1 MRTGIATVCL
11 AGTLREKM
19 QACAIAGFDGIEI
32 FEQDLVTSPLRPEDV
47 RKLAADLGLSLD
59 LYQPFRDFDSVGE
72 DLLTANLRR
81 ADAKFRLMSRL
92 GMDTML
98 LCSNVGTATVDDDEL
113 RAAQLSRLAELAGE
127 HGVRVAYEALA
138 WGKYVNDYEHA
149 HRLVEMVD
157 HPNLGTCLDS
167 FHILSRDWDTAP
179 IEAFKAE
186 KIFFVQV
193 ADAPKLSMDVLS
205 WSRHYRVFPGEGQ
218 FELAKFMGHVV
229 RAGYT
234 GPVSLEVFNDVF
246 RQSDVERTAVDAMRS
261 LIWLEEQSATWLE
274 ANPATTEDQVTGGAT
289 GQTPGAARRRYP
301 MELATLPRVAEPAG
315 FNFAEVRAGDTTGLE
330 ALLGQLG
337 FAFNGRHRTKNVQLW
352 TMGHARVIINE
363 EPSAVGT
370 AVNAAS
376 AAAISAGQPASAAAI
391 SAGQP
396 ASAADISALGFD
408 VDSPVIAAARA
419 QQLKAPAVPRKSQAN
434 EEIFQGFAAPDST
447 EIFLCQGNPDGTA
460 AWTREFGEIPEVPA
474 AGPACGSAVIDHV
487 NLAQPWQHFDEAVL
501 FYTSALA
508 LEPQPYAEVAS
519 PTGLVRS
526 QVMLT
531 QDRGVRLV
539 LNLAPL
545 LQQEAA
551 AGTSGTAASG
561 IGQRRTYQEH
571 VAFAVDDLVA
581 TARAARDRG
590 LDFLQ
595 IPANYYED
603 LDARFAL
610 DAEFL
615 ATLRELNLLYDR
627 DADGEFLHFYTAT
640 VGSVFF
646 EMVERRGAY
655 DGYGA
660 PNAPVRHA
668 VQYDHLHQLT
678 RSS

>member
-11 AGTLREKM
+11 SGTLKEKM
-19 QACAIAGFDGIEI
+19 QACASAGFDGIEI
-32 FEQDLVTSPLRPEDV
+32 FEQDLVTSSLSPEEV
-47 RKLAADLGLSLD
+47 RSLAADLGLGLD
-59 LYQPFRDFDSVGE
+59 LYQPFRDFDSVPE
-72 DLLTANLRR
+72 EQLAANLRR
-81 ADAKFRLMSRL
+81 AEAKFRLMSRL
-92 GMDTML
+92 GMDTVL
-98 LCSNVGTATVDDDEL
+98 VCSNVATASIDDDEL
-113 RAAQLSRLAELAGE
+113 RAAQLSRLASLAGDY
-127 HGVRVAYEALA
+127 GVKVAYEALA

-149 HRLVEMVD
+149 HRLVELVD

-179 IEAFKAE
+179 IERFNPE

-261 LIWLEEQSATWLE
+261 LIWLEEQSAQWLE
-274 ANPATTEDQVTGGAT
+274 AHPSAAEAAETAAGAT
-289 GQTPGAARRRYP
+289 GTTRRRRHR
-301 MELATLPRVAEPAG
+301 MELATLPKVAEPAG
-315 FNFAEVRAGDTTGLE
+315 FNFAEVRAADTAALE
-330 ALLGQLG
+330 TLLGQLG

-363 EPSAVGT
+363 EAP
-370 AVNAAS
+370 
-376 AAAISAGQPASAAAI
+376 AAAETAIAAV
-391 SAGQP
+391 
-396 ASAADISALGFD
+396 GFD
-408 VDSPVIAAARA
+408 VDSPVVAAARA

-447 EIFLCQGNPDGTA
+447 EIFLCQGSPDGTA
-460 AWTREFGEIPEVPA
+460 AWVNEFGPGDGAETGNGAASGTGPA
-474 AGPACGSAVIDHV
+474 AGSSNAPQAVVDHV

-526 QVMLT
+526 QVMT
-531 QDRGVRLV
+531 TRDRGVRLV

-545 LQQEAA
+545 HQQDGGPEAAGPAA
-551 AGTSGTAASG
+551 AGV
-561 IGQRRTYQEH
+561 QRRTYQEH
-571 VAFAVDDLVA
+571 IAFAVDDLVA

-590 LDFLQ
+590 LDFLR

-603 LDARFAL
+603 LDARFDL
-610 DAEFL
+610 DPAFL

-646 EMVERRGAY
+646 EMVERRGSY

-668 VQYDHLHQLT
+668 VQYDHLHQLKLT
-678 RSS
+678 V

>member
-11 AGTLREKM
+11 SGTLKEKM

-32 FEQDLVTSPLRPEDV
+32 FEQDLVTSSLSPEDI
-47 RKLAADLGLSLD
+47 RKMAADLGLTLD
-59 LYQPFRDFDSVGE
+59 LYQPFRDFDSVPE
-72 DLLTANLRR
+72 DVLAANLRR
-81 ADAKFRLMSRL
+81 AEAKFKLMSRL
-92 GMDTML
+92 GMDTIL
-98 LCSNVGTATVDDDEL
+98 VCSNVGTATIDDDSL
-113 RAAQLSRLAELAGE
+113 RAEQLSRLAGLAGD
-127 HGVRVAYEALA
+127 HGVKVAYEALA

-149 HRLVEMVD
+149 HRLVETVD

-179 IEAFKAE
+179 IETFSAD

-261 LIWLEEQSATWLE
+261 LIWLEEQSAKWLD
-274 ANPATTEDQVTGGAT
+274 ANDAVAANGAAGAGSAGAGAT
-289 GQTPGAARRRYP
+289 GRRRYP
-301 MELATLPRVAEPAG
+301 MELATLPQVAEPAG
-315 FNFAEVRAGDTTGLE
+315 FNFAEVKAADTAGLE
-330 ALLGQLG
+330 KVLGQLG
-337 FAFNGRHRTKNVQLW
+337 FEFNGRHRTKDVQLW
-352 TMGHARVIINE
+352 SMGHARVIINE
-363 EPSAVGT
+363 
-370 AVNAAS
+370 AS
-376 AAAISAGQPASAAAI
+376 VDASDSSPAIA
-391 SAGQP
+391 
-396 ASAADISALGFD
+396 ALGFD

-434 EEIFQGFAAPDST
+434 EEVFQGFAAPDST

-460 AWTREFGEIPEVPA
+460 AWTREFGEGLEVPP
-474 AGPACGSAVIDHV
+474 AGGRSAVIDHV

-508 LEPQPYAEVAS
+508 LEPQPFAEVPS
-519 PTGLVRS
+519 PSGLVRS

-531 QDRGVRLV
+531 ADRAVRLV
-539 LNLAPL
+539 LNLAPVI
-545 LQQEAA
+545 QQDGAE
-551 AGTSGTAASG
+551 AGTAH
-561 IGQRRTYQEH
+561 RKTYQEH
-571 VAFAVDDLVA
+571 IAFAVDDLEE

-603 LDARFAL
+603 LDARFDL
-610 DAEFL
+610 DPAFL

-646 EMVERRGAY
+646 EMVERRGSY

-668 VQYDHLHQLT
+668 VQYDYLHQLGRT
-678 RSS
+678 T

>member
-11 AGTLREKM
+11 SGTLREKM
-19 QACAIAGFDGIEI
+19 QACAGAGFDGIEI
-32 FEQDLVTSPLRPEDV
+32 FEQDLVTSPLSPEDV
-47 RKLAADLGLSLD
+47 RKIAADLGLRLD
-59 LYQPFRDFDSVGE
+59 LYQPFRDFDSVSG
-72 DLLTANLRR
+72 DVLAANLRR
-81 ADAKFRLMSRL
+81 AEAKFRLMSRL
-92 GMDTML
+92 GMDTIL
-98 LCSNVGTATVDDDEL
+98 VCSNVATASIDDDGL
-113 RAAQLSRLAELAGE
+113 RAEQLAALAALAQD
-127 HGVRVAYEALA
+127 HGVKVAYEALA
-138 WGKYVNDYEHA
+138 WGKYVKDYEHA
-149 HRLVEMVD
+149 HRLVETVD

-179 IEAFKAE
+179 IEAFNPE

-205 WSRHYRVFPGEGQ
+205 WSRHHRVFPGEGQ
-218 FELAKFMGHVV
+218 FDLAKFLGHVV

-261 LIWLEEQSATWLE
+261 LIWLEEQAAKWLD
-274 ANPATTEDQVTGGAT
+274 AAPAAEN
-289 GQTPGAARRRYP
+289 GAAGAGTRTAGRRRYP
-301 MELATLPRVAEPAG
+301 MELATLPQVAEPAG
-315 FNFAEVRAGDTTGLE
+315 FNFAEVRAADTAGLE
-330 ALLGQLG
+330 TLLGQLG

-363 EPSAVGT
+363 DSSQESLDSQ
-370 AVNAAS
+370 AAM
-376 AAAISAGQPASAAAI
+376 APA
-391 SAGQP
+391 
-396 ASAADISALGFD
+396 ISALGFD

-419 QQLKAPAVPRKSQAN
+419 QQLKAPAVPRKSQAD

-447 EIFLCQGNPDGTA
+447 EIFLCQGSPDGTA
-460 AWTREFGEIPEVPA
+460 VWTREFGEGMAAPAPGPA
-474 AGPACGSAVIDHV
+474 AGQSAVIDHV

-531 QDRGVRLV
+531 RDRGVRLV

-545 LQQEAA
+545 VQREGAPA
-551 AGTSGTAASG
+551 EGSAGPDATAGT
-561 IGQRRTYQEH
+561 GQRRTYQEH
-571 VAFAVDDLVA
+571 IAFAVDDLVA
-581 TARAARDRG
+581 TARSARARG
-590 LDFLQ
+590 LDFLR
-595 IPANYYED
+595 IPSNYYED
-603 LDARFAL
+603 LDARFDL
-610 DAEFL
+610 DPAFL
-615 ATLRELNLLYDR
+615 ATLRDLNLLYDR

-646 EMVERRGAY
+646 EMVERRGTY

-668 VQYDHLHQLT
+668 VQYDHLHQLNLT
-678 RSS
+678 T

>member
-11 AGTLREKM
+11 SGTLKEKM

-32 FEQDLVTSPLRPEDV
+32 FEQDLVTSSLSPEDV
-47 RKLAADLGLSLD
+47 RKMAADLGLTLD
-59 LYQPFRDFDSVGE
+59 LYQPFRDFDSVTE
-72 DLLTANLRR
+72 DLLAANLRR
-81 ADAKFRLMSRL
+81 AEAKFRLMSRL
-92 GMDTML
+92 GMDTIL
-98 LCSNVGTATVDDDEL
+98 VCTNVATATIDDDDL
-113 RAAQLSRLAELAGE
+113 RAAQLSALADLAGE
-127 HGVRVAYEALA
+127 HGVKVAYEALA

-149 HRLVEMVD
+149 HRLVETVD

-179 IEAFKAE
+179 IENINAD

-261 LIWLEEQSATWLE
+261 LIWLEEQSAKWLD
-274 ANPATTEDQVTGGAT
+274 AASAGTAGAAGT
-289 GQTPGAARRRYP
+289 QASARRRYP
-301 MELATLPRVAEPAG
+301 MELATLPQVAEPAG
-315 FNFAEVRAGDTTGLE
+315 FNFAEVKAADTGVLE
-330 ALLGQLG
+330 KVLGQLG
-337 FAFNGRHRTKNVQLW
+337 FEFNGRHRTKDVQLW

-363 EPSAVGT
+363 QAPEAAEP
-370 AVNAAS
+370 
-376 AAAISAGQPASAAAI
+376 AIA
-391 SAGQP
+391 
-396 ASAADISALGFD
+396 ALGFD
-408 VDSPVIAAARA
+408 VDSPVIASARA
-419 QQLKAPAVPRKSQAN
+419 QQLKAPVVPRKSQAN
-434 EEIFQGFAAPDST
+434 EEVFQGFAAPDST

-460 AWTREFGEIPEVPA
+460 AWTREFGEGLEVPFGA
-474 AGPACGSAVIDHV
+474 RTAVIDHV

-519 PTGLVRS
+519 PSGLVRS
-526 QVMLT
+526 QVMQT
-531 QDRGVRLV
+531 SDRDVRLV
-539 LNLAPL
+539 LNLAPVI
-545 LQQEAA
+545 QQDGAE
-551 AGTSGTAASG
+551 SGTAP
-561 IGQRRTYQEH
+561 RKTYQEH
-571 VAFAVDDLVA
+571 IAFAVDDLVA

-590 LDFLQ
+590 LAFLQ
-595 IPANYYED
+595 IPENYYED
-603 LDARFAL
+603 LDARFDL
-610 DAEFL
+610 DPGFL
-615 ATLRELNLLYDR
+615 ATLRDLNLLYDR

-646 EMVERRGAY
+646 EMVERRGSY

-668 VQYDHLHQLT
+668 VQYDHLHRLT
-678 RSS
+678 QTNR

>member
-11 AGTLREKM
+11 SGTLKEKM

-32 FEQDLVTSPLRPEDV
+32 FEQDLVTSPLSPEDV
-47 RKLAADLGLSLD
+47 RKMAADLGLTLD
-59 LYQPFRDFDSVGE
+59 LYQPFRDFDSVPE
-72 DLLTANLRR
+72 DLLAANLRR

-92 GMDTML
+92 GMDTIL
-98 LCSNVGTATVDDDEL
+98 VCSNVATATIDDDGL
-113 RAAQLSRLAELAGE
+113 RAKQLASLADLAAD
-127 HGVRVAYEALA
+127 HGVNVAYEALA
-138 WGKYVNDYEHA
+138 WGRYVNDYEHA

-179 IEAFKAE
+179 IEDINPA

-261 LIWLEEQSATWLE
+261 LIWLEEQSAKWLD
-274 ANPATTEDQVTGGAT
+274 ANAAAASSGAGT
-289 GQTPGAARRRYP
+289 AAGRRRYP
-301 MELATLPRVAEPAG
+301 MELATLPQVAEPAG
-315 FNFAEVRAGDTTGLE
+315 FNFAEVKAADTAVLE
-330 ALLGQLG
+330 TVLGQLG
-337 FAFNGRHRTKNVQLW
+337 FEFNGRHRTKDVQLW
-352 TMGHARVIINE
+352 SMGHARVIINE
-363 EPSAVGT
+363 QAPD
-370 AVNAAS
+370 AAS
-376 AAAISAGQPASAAAI
+376 APAIAAGIAAGIA
-391 SAGQP
+391 
-396 ASAADISALGFD
+396 ALGFD
-408 VDSPVIAAARA
+408 VDSPVIASARA
-419 QQLKAPAVPRKSQAN
+419 QQLKAPVVPRKSQAN
-434 EEIFQGFAAPDST
+434 EEVFQGFAAPDST
-447 EIFLCQGNPDGTA
+447 EIFLCQGSPDGTA
-460 AWTREFGEIPEVPA
+460 AWINEFERSRQLGEGLEVPSGA
-474 AGPACGSAVIDHV
+474 RNAVIDHV

-526 QVMLT
+526 QVMQT
-531 QDRGVRLV
+531 TDRAVRLV

-545 LQQEAA
+545 IQQDGA
-551 AGTSGTAASG
+551 
-561 IGQRRTYQEH
+561 RHKTYQEH
-571 VAFAVDDLVA
+571 IAFAVDDLVA

-590 LDFLQ
+590 LEFLQ

-603 LDARFAL
+603 LDARFGL
-610 DAEFL
+610 EPGFL
-615 ATLRELNLLYDR
+615 ATLQDLNLLYDR

-646 EMVERRGAY
+646 EMVERRGGY

-668 VQYDHLHQLT
+668 VQYDHLHQPT
-678 RSS
+678 RPTTTITH

>member
-11 AGTLREKM
+11 SGTLTEKM

-32 FEQDLVTSPLRPEDV
+32 FEQDLVTSPLRPEDL
-47 RKLAADLGLSLD
+47 RKMAADLGLTLD
-59 LYQPFRDFDSVGE
+59 LYQPFRDFDGVTE
-72 DLLTANLRR
+72 DLLAANLRR

-92 GMDTML
+92 GMDTIL
-98 LCSNVGTATVDDDEL
+98 VCSNVATATIDDDGL
-113 RAAQLSRLAELAGE
+113 RAKQLAALAELAGD
-127 HGVRVAYEALA
+127 HGVKVAYEALA

-157 HPNLGTCLDS
+157 HPNLGSCLDS

-179 IEAFKAE
+179 IEDFNPD

-246 RQSDVERTAVDAMRS
+246 RQSDVDRTAVDAMRS
-261 LIWLEEQSATWLE
+261 LIWLEEQSAKWLE
-274 ANPATTEDQVTGGAT
+274 ANAANGTTGTGGA
-289 GQTPGAARRRYP
+289 GAKAAGRRRYP
-301 MELATLPRVAEPAG
+301 MELATLPQVAEPAG
-315 FNFAEVRAGDTTGLE
+315 FNFAEVRAADTAALE
-330 ALLGQLG
+330 TVLGQLG
-337 FAFNGRHRTKNVQLW
+337 FEFNGRHRTKEVQLW

-363 EPSAVGT
+363 QAPAAGDSAGSLSPAT
-370 AVNAAS
+370 AAGI
-376 AAAISAGQPASAAAI
+376 AAI
-391 SAGQP
+391 
-396 ASAADISALGFD
+396 GFD
-408 VDSPVIAAARA
+408 VDSPVIASARA

-434 EEIFQGFAAPDST
+434 EEVFQGFAAPDST
-447 EIFLCQGNPDGTA
+447 EIFLCQGSPDGTA
-460 AWTREFGEIPEVPA
+460 AWITEFGEGRGFGEFTGAPSGA
-474 AGPACGSAVIDHV
+474 RGAVIDHV

-519 PTGLVRS
+519 PSGLVRS
-526 QVMLT
+526 QVMQT
-531 QDRGVRLV
+531 SDRAVRLV

-545 LQQEAA
+545 HQQD
-551 AGTSGTAASG
+551 GT
-561 IGQRRTYQEH
+561 RHKTYQEH
-571 VAFAVDDLVA
+571 IAFAVDDLVA

-590 LDFLQ
+590 LAFLQ

-603 LDARFAL
+603 LDARFGL
-610 DAEFL
+610 DPEFL
-615 ATLRELNLLYDR
+615 ATLQDLNLLYDR

-646 EMVERRGAY
+646 EMVERRGSY

-678 RSS
+678 K

>member
-11 AGTLREKM
+11 SGTLKEKM

-32 FEQDLVTSPLRPEDV
+32 FEQDLVTSPLSPEDV
-47 RKLAADLGLSLD
+47 RTMAADLGLTLD
-59 LYQPFRDFDSVGE
+59 LYQPFRDFDGVTG
-72 DLLTANLRR
+72 DLLAANLRR
-81 ADAKFRLMSRL
+81 AEAKFRLMSRL
-92 GMDTML
+92 GMDTIL
-98 LCSNVGTATVDDDEL
+98 VCSNVATATIDDDDL
-113 RAAQLSRLAELAGE
+113 RASQLAALAELAGE
-127 HGVRVAYEALA
+127 HGVKVAYEALA

-157 HPNLGTCLDS
+157 HANLGTCLDS

-179 IEAFKAE
+179 IEDINAD

-261 LIWLEEQSATWLE
+261 LIWLEEQSAKWLDSSVGS
-274 ANPATTEDQVTGGAT
+274 AAGAAGT
-289 GQTPGAARRRYP
+289 QTSARRRYP
-301 MELATLPRVAEPAG
+301 MELATLPQVAEPAG
-315 FNFAEVRAGDTTGLE
+315 FNFAEVKAADTGVLE
-330 ALLGQLG
+330 TVLGQLG
-337 FAFNGRHRTKNVQLW
+337 FEFNGRHRTKDVQLW

-363 EPSAVGT
+363 QAPEAAEP
-370 AVNAAS
+370 
-376 AAAISAGQPASAAAI
+376 AIA
-391 SAGQP
+391 
-396 ASAADISALGFD
+396 ALGFD
-408 VDSPVIAAARA
+408 VDSPVIASARA
-419 QQLKAPAVPRKSQAN
+419 QQLKAPVVPRKSQAN
-434 EEIFQGFAAPDST
+434 EEVFQGFAAPDST

-460 AWTREFGEIPEVPA
+460 AWTAEFGQSPESGAAGEVPSGA
-474 AGPACGSAVIDHV
+474 RAVIDHV

-508 LEPQPYAEVAS
+508 LEPLPYAEVAS
-519 PTGLVRS
+519 PSGLVRS
-526 QVMLT
+526 QVMQT
-531 QDRGVRLV
+531 ADRDVRLV

-545 LQQEAA
+545 IQQEGA
-551 AGTSGTAASG
+551 
-561 IGQRRTYQEH
+561 RKNYQEH
-571 VAFAVDDLVA
+571 IAFAVDDLVA

-590 LDFLQ
+590 LAFLQ
-595 IPANYYED
+595 IPENYYED
-603 LDARFAL
+603 LAARFDL
-610 DAEFL
+610 DPGFL

-646 EMVERRGAY
+646 EMVERRGNY

-678 RSS
+678 PTNR

>member
-11 AGTLREKM
+11 SGTLREKM
-19 QACAIAGFDGIEI
+19 QACATAGFDGIEI
-32 FEQDLVTSPLRPEDV
+32 FEQDLVTSPLSPEDV
-47 RKLAADLGLSLD
+47 RQMAADLGLRLD
-59 LYQPFRDFDSVGE
+59 LYQPFRDFDSVPV
-72 DLLTANLRR
+72 DLLAANLRR

-92 GMDTML
+92 GMDTIL
-98 LCSNVGTATVDDDEL
+98 VCSNVATASIDDDGL
-113 RAAQLSRLAELAGE
+113 RAEQLAALAALAQD
-127 HGVRVAYEALA
+127 HGVKAAYEALA

-149 HRLVEMVD
+149 HRLVAAVD

-167 FHILSRDWDTAP
+167 FHILSRDKDTAP
-179 IEAFKAE
+179 IETFAPE

-205 WSRHYRVFPGEGQ
+205 WSRHHRVFPGEGQ
-218 FELAKFMGHVV
+218 FALAQFLGHVV

-261 LIWLEEQSATWLE
+261 LIWLEEQGAKWLD
-274 ANPATTEDQVTGGAT
+274 ANPAAETGPGTAGAVAT
-289 GQTPGAARRRYP
+289 GRRRYP
-301 MELATLPRVAEPAG
+301 MELATLPQVAEPAG
-315 FNFAEVRAGDTTGLE
+315 FNFAEVGAADTAGLE
-330 ALLGQLG
+330 TLLGRLG

-363 EPSAVGT
+363 DSSQESRDSGAGT
-370 AVNAAS
+370 A
-376 AAAISAGQPASAAAI
+376 PA
-391 SAGQP
+391 
-396 ASAADISALGFD
+396 ISALGFD

-419 QQLKAPAVPRKSQAN
+419 QQLKAPAVPRKSQAD

-447 EIFLCQGNPDGTA
+447 EIFLCQGSPDGTA
-460 AWTREFGEIPEVPA
+460 VWTREFGEGPDAPPA
-474 AGPACGSAVIDHV
+474 GRAGVQSAVIDHV

-526 QVMLT
+526 QVMAT
-531 QDRGVRLV
+531 GDRGVRLV

-545 LQQEAA
+545 
-551 AGTSGTAASG
+551 
-561 IGQRRTYQEH
+561 IQRDGAEH
-571 VAFAVDDLVA
+571 IAFAVDDLVE
-581 TARAARDRG
+581 TARAARARG

-595 IPANYYED
+595 IPENYYED
-603 LDARFAL
+603 LDARFGL
-610 DAEFL
+610 DPAFL

-627 DADGEFLHFYTAT
+627 DAGGEFLHFYTAT

-678 RSS
+678 RTP

>member
-11 AGTLREKM
+11 SGTLKEKM

-32 FEQDLVTSPLRPEDV
+32 FEQDLVTSPLSPEDV
-47 RKLAADLGLSLD
+47 RKMAADLGLTLD
-59 LYQPFRDFDSVGE
+59 LYQPFRDFDGVPE
-72 DLLTANLRR
+72 DLLAANLRR
-81 ADAKFRLMSRL
+81 AEAKFRLMSRL
-92 GMDTML
+92 GMDTIL
-98 LCSNVGTATVDDDEL
+98 VCSNVATATIDDDDL
-113 RAAQLSRLAELAGE
+113 RASQLAALAELARD
-127 HGVRVAYEALA
+127 HGVKVAYEALA

-179 IEAFKAE
+179 IEDFNPD

-261 LIWLEEQSATWLE
+261 LIWLEEQSAKWLE
-274 ANPATTEDQVTGGAT
+274 ANAASVSNGRAADGGAGT
-289 GQTPGAARRRYP
+289 VAGGPPAPARRRYP
-301 MELATLPRVAEPAG
+301 MELATLPQVAEPAG
-315 FNFAEVRAGDTTGLE
+315 FNFAEVRAADTAALE
-330 ALLGQLG
+330 TVLGQLG
-337 FAFNGRHRTKNVQLW
+337 FEFNGRHRTKDVQLW

-363 EPSAVGT
+363 QAPGIGDGSPAP
-370 AVNAAS
+370 AIAAGI
-376 AAAISAGQPASAAAI
+376 AAI
-391 SAGQP
+391 
-396 ASAADISALGFD
+396 GFD
-408 VDSPVIAAARA
+408 VDSPVIASARA
-419 QQLKAPAVPRKSQAN
+419 QQLKAPVVPRKSQAN
-434 EEIFQGFAAPDST
+434 EEVFQGFAAPDST
-447 EIFLCQGNPDGTA
+447 EIFLCQGSPDGTA
-460 AWTREFGEIPEVPA
+460 AWTREFGEGLEVPSGA
-474 AGPACGSAVIDHV
+474 RAAVIDHV

-519 PTGLVRS
+519 PSGLVRS
-526 QVMLT
+526 QVMQT
-531 QDRGVRLV
+531 SDRAVRLV

-545 LQQEAA
+545 LQQDGA
-551 AGTSGTAASG
+551 
-561 IGQRRTYQEH
+561 QTYQEH
-571 VAFAVDDLVA
+571 IAFAVDDLVGA
-581 TARAARDRG
+581 ARAARDRG
-590 LDFLQ
+590 LAFLQ

-603 LDARFAL
+603 LDARFGL
-610 DAEFL
+610 DPDFL
-615 ATLRELNLLYDR
+615 ATLQDLNLLYDR

-646 EMVERRGAY
+646 EMVERRGSY

-678 RSS
+678 N

>member
-11 AGTLREKM
+11 SGTLKEKM

-32 FEQDLVTSPLRPEDV
+32 FEQDLVTSPLSPEDV
-47 RKLAADLGLSLD
+47 RRMAADLGLTLD
-59 LYQPFRDFDSVGE
+59 LYQPFRDFDGVTE
-72 DLLTANLRR
+72 DLLAANLRR
-81 ADAKFRLMSRL
+81 AEAKFRLMSRL
-92 GMDTML
+92 GMDTIL
-98 LCSNVGTATVDDDEL
+98 VCSNVATATIDDDDL
-113 RAAQLSRLAELAGE
+113 RASQLSALAKLAGE
-127 HGVRVAYEALA
+127 HGVKVAYEALA

-179 IEAFKAE
+179 IENINAD

-261 LIWLEEQSATWLE
+261 LIWLEEQSAKWLD
-274 ANPATTEDQVTGGAT
+274 ANSSGTAGA
-289 GQTPGAARRRYP
+289 PGTQAPARRRYP
-301 MELATLPRVAEPAG
+301 MELATLPQVAEPAG
-315 FNFAEVRAGDTTGLE
+315 FNFAEVKAADTGVLE
-330 ALLGQLG
+330 TVLGQLG
-337 FAFNGRHRTKNVQLW
+337 FEFNGRHRTKNVQLW

-363 EPSAVGT
+363 QAPEAAEP
-370 AVNAAS
+370 
-376 AAAISAGQPASAAAI
+376 AIA
-391 SAGQP
+391 
-396 ASAADISALGFD
+396 ALGFD
-408 VDSPVIAAARA
+408 VDSPVIASARA
-419 QQLKAPAVPRKSQAN
+419 QQLKAPVVPRKSQAN
-434 EEIFQGFAAPDST
+434 EEVFQGFAAPDST

-460 AWTREFGEIPEVPA
+460 AWTAEFGQPRELGEGRQLGEGP
-474 AGPACGSAVIDHV
+474 AGPAGAPAAVIDHV

-508 LEPQPYAEVAS
+508 LEPLPYAEVAS
-519 PTGLVRS
+519 PSGLVRS
-526 QVMLT
+526 QVMQT
-531 QDRGVRLV
+531 ADRHVRLV

-545 LQQEAA
+545 IQQEGARK
-551 AGTSGTAASG
+551 S
-561 IGQRRTYQEH
+561 YQEH
-571 VAFAVDDLVA
+571 IAFAVDDLVA

-590 LDFLQ
+590 LAFLQ
-595 IPANYYED
+595 IPENYYED
-603 LDARFAL
+603 LAARFDL
-610 DAEFL
+610 EPGFL

-646 EMVERRGAY
+646 EMVERRGSY

-678 RSS
+678 QTNR

>member
-11 AGTLREKM
+11 SGTLREKM
-19 QACAIAGFDGIEI
+19 QACAVAGFDGIEI
-32 FEQDLVTSPLRPEDV
+32 FEQDLVTSPLSPEEV
-47 RKLAADLGLSLD
+47 RKMAADLGLTLD
-59 LYQPFRDFDSVGE
+59 LYQPFRDFDSVPE
-72 DLLTANLRR
+72 ELLAANLRR
-81 ADAKFRLMSRL
+81 AEAKFRLMSRL
-92 GMDTML
+92 GMDTIL
-98 LCSNVGTATVDDDEL
+98 VCSNVATASIDDDGL
-113 RAAQLSRLAELAGE
+113 RAEQLAALAALAQD
-127 HGVRVAYEALA
+127 HGVKVAYEALA

-149 HRLVEMVD
+149 HRLVEAVD

-179 IEAFKAE
+179 IESFNPE
-186 KIFFVQV
+186 KILFVQV

-218 FELAKFMGHVV
+218 FELAKFLGHVV

-261 LIWLEEQSATWLE
+261 LIWLEEQSAKWLD
-274 ANPATTEDQVTGGAT
+274 AAPAAGNVAGTRPAG
-289 GQTPGAARRRYP
+289 RRRYP
-301 MELATLPRVAEPAG
+301 MELATLPQVAEPAG
-315 FNFAEVRAGDTTGLE
+315 FNFAEVRAADTTGLE
-330 ALLGQLG
+330 SLLGQVG

-352 TMGHARVIINE
+352 TMGHARLIINE
-363 EPSAVGT
+363 ESAEDPQ
-370 AVNAAS
+370 AAG
-376 AAAISAGQPASAAAI
+376 APA
-391 SAGQP
+391 
-396 ASAADISALGFD
+396 ISALGFD

-419 QQLKAPAVPRKSQAN
+419 QQLKAPAVPRKSQAD
-434 EEIFQGFAAPDST
+434 EEVFQGFAAPDST
-447 EIFLCQGNPDGTA
+447 EIFLCQGSPDGTA
-460 AWTREFGEIPEVPA
+460 VWTREFGEAMDAPA
-474 AGPACGSAVIDHV
+474 AGRVAGRSAVIDHV

-531 QDRGVRLV
+531 RDRGVRLV

-545 LQQEAA
+545 IQRDG
-551 AGTSGTAASG
+551 AGT
-561 IGQRRTYQEH
+561 GQRRTYQEH
-571 VAFAVDDLVA
+571 IAFAVDDLVA
-581 TARAARDRG
+581 TARAAKARG

-595 IPANYYED
+595 IPENYYED
-603 LDARFAL
+603 LDARFDL
-610 DAEFL
+610 DPSFL

-646 EMVERRGAY
+646 EMVERRGSY

-668 VQYDHLHQLT
+668 VQYDHLHQLNPI
-678 RSS
+678 S

>member
-11 AGTLREKM
+11 SGTLKEKM
-19 QACAIAGFDGIEI
+19 RACAIAGFDGIEI
-32 FEQDLVTSPLRPEDV
+32 FEQDLVTSPLSPEDV
-47 RKLAADLGLSLD
+47 RKMAADLGLTLD
-59 LYQPFRDFDSVGE
+59 LYQPFRDFDGVSE
-72 DLLTANLRR
+72 DLLAANLRR

-92 GMDTML
+92 GMDTIL
-98 LCSNVGTATVDDDEL
+98 VCSNVATATIDDDGL
-113 RAAQLSRLAELAGE
+113 RAKQLAALAELAGD
-127 HGVRVAYEALA
+127 HGVKVAYEALA

-179 IEAFKAE
+179 IEDFNPD

-261 LIWLEEQSATWLE
+261 LIWLEEQSAKWLE
-274 ANPATTEDQVTGGAT
+274 ANAAAGAAT
-289 GQTPGAARRRYP
+289 GAAGTVAGGPPAPGRRRYP
-301 MELATLPRVAEPAG
+301 MELATLPQVAEPAG
-315 FNFAEVRAGDTTGLE
+315 FNFAEVKAADTAALE
-330 ALLGQLG
+330 TVLGQLG
-337 FAFNGRHRTKNVQLW
+337 FEFNGRHRTKDVQLW

-363 EPSAVGT
+363 QAPGAGAGDGSPAP
-370 AVNAAS
+370 
-376 AAAISAGQPASAAAI
+376 AIA
-391 SAGQP
+391 
-396 ASAADISALGFD
+396 ALGFD
-408 VDSPVIAAARA
+408 VDSPVIASARA
-419 QQLKAPAVPRKSQAN
+419 QQLKAPVVPRKSQAN
-434 EEIFQGFAAPDST
+434 EEVFQGFAAPDST
-447 EIFLCQGNPDGTA
+447 EIFLCQGSPDGTA
-460 AWTREFGEIPEVPA
+460 AWTREFGEGLEVPS
-474 AGPACGSAVIDHV
+474 GSRSAVIDHV

-519 PTGLVRS
+519 PSGLVRS
-526 QVMLT
+526 QVMQT
-531 QDRGVRLV
+531 SDRAVRLV

-545 LQQEAA
+545 LQQD
-551 AGTSGTAASG
+551 GT
-561 IGQRRTYQEH
+561 RHKTYQEH
-571 VAFAVDDLVA
+571 IAFAVDDLVA
-581 TARAARDRG
+581 AARAARDRG

-603 LDARFAL
+603 LDARFGL
-610 DAEFL
+610 DPDFL
-615 ATLRELNLLYDR
+615 ATLQDLNLLYDR

-646 EMVERRGAY
+646 EMVERRGSY

-678 RSS
+678 K

>member
-11 AGTLREKM
+11 SGTLREKM
-19 QACAIAGFDGIEI
+19 HACAIAGFDGIEI
-32 FEQDLVTSPLRPEDV
+32 FEQDLVTSSLSPEDV
-47 RKLAADLGLSLD
+47 RKMASDLGLTLD
-59 LYQPFRDFDSVGE
+59 LYQPFRDFDSVPD
-72 DLLTANLRR
+72 DLLAANLRR
-81 ADAKFRLMSRL
+81 AEAKFKLMSRL
-92 GMDTML
+92 GMDTIL
-98 LCSNVGTATVDDDEL
+98 VCSNVGTATIDDDAL
-113 RAAQLSRLAELAGE
+113 RVEQLGRLAALAGD
-127 HGVRVAYEALA
+127 HGVKVAYEALA

-149 HRLVEMVD
+149 HRLVEAVD

-179 IEAFKAE
+179 IEAFRAD

-246 RQSDVERTAVDAMRS
+246 RQSDVDRTAVDAMRS
-261 LIWLEEQSATWLE
+261 LIWLEEQSAKWLG
-274 ANPATTEDQVTGGAT
+274 ANAAPTD
-289 GQTPGAARRRYP
+289 GAAAPGRRRYP
-301 MELATLPRVAEPAG
+301 MELATLPQVAEPAG
-315 FNFAEVRAGDTTGLE
+315 FNFAEVKAADTAGLE
-330 ALLGQLG
+330 TVLGQLG
-337 FAFNGRHRTKNVQLW
+337 FEFNGRHRTKDVQLW
-352 TMGHARVIINE
+352 SMGHARVIINE
-363 EPSAVGT
+363 AAVDAGD
-370 AVNAAS
+370 S
-376 AAAISAGQPASAAAI
+376 SPAIA
-391 SAGQP
+391 
-396 ASAADISALGFD
+396 ALGFD

-434 EEIFQGFAAPDST
+434 EEVFQGFAAPDST
-447 EIFLCQGNPDGTA
+447 EIFLCQGSPDGTA
-460 AWTREFGEIPEVPA
+460 AWTREFGEGLEVPA
-474 AGPACGSAVIDHV
+474 AGGRNAVIDHV

-508 LEPQPYAEVAS
+508 LEPQPFAEVPS
-519 PTGLVRS
+519 PSGLVRS

-531 QDRGVRLV
+531 ADRAVRLV
-539 LNLAPL
+539 LNLAPVI
-545 LQQEAA
+545 QQDGAE
-551 AGTSGTAASG
+551 AGTAH
-561 IGQRRTYQEH
+561 RKTYQEH
-571 VAFAVDDLVA
+571 IAFAVDDLVE

-590 LDFLQ
+590 LDFLR

-603 LDARFAL
+603 LDARFDL
-610 DAEFL
+610 DPAFL
-615 ATLRELNLLYDR
+615 ATLRDLNLLYDR

-646 EMVERRGAY
+646 EMVERRGGY

-668 VQYDHLHQLT
+668 VQYDHLHQLS
-678 RSS
+678 RST

>member
-11 AGTLREKM
+11 SGTLKEKM

-32 FEQDLVTSPLRPEDV
+32 FEQDLVTSPLSPEDV
-47 RKLAADLGLSLD
+47 RKMAADLGLTLD
-59 LYQPFRDFDSVGE
+59 LYQPFRDFDSVPE
-72 DLLTANLRR
+72 DLLAANLRR

-98 LCSNVGTATVDDDEL
+98 VCSNVATATIDDDGL
-113 RAAQLSRLAELAGE
+113 RARQLAALAELAGD

-179 IEAFKAE
+179 IEDINAE

-261 LIWLEEQSATWLE
+261 LIWLEEQSAKWLE
-274 ANPATTEDQVTGGAT
+274 ANAANGAAGTVAGGPPA
-289 GQTPGAARRRYP
+289 PARRRYP
-301 MELATLPRVAEPAG
+301 MELATLPQVAEPAG
-315 FNFAEVRAGDTTGLE
+315 FNFAEVKAADTAALE
-330 ALLGQLG
+330 TVLGQLG
-337 FAFNGRHRTKNVQLW
+337 FEFNGRHRTKDVQLW

-363 EPSAVGT
+363 QAPSG
-370 AVNAAS
+370 S
-376 AAAISAGQPASAAAI
+376 AAPGAAAPG
-391 SAGQP
+391 AAAP
-396 ASAADISALGFD
+396 AIAALGFD
-408 VDSPVIAAARA
+408 VDSPVIASARA

-434 EEIFQGFAAPDST
+434 EEVFQGFAAPDST
-447 EIFLCQGNPDGTA
+447 EIFLCQGSPDGTA
-460 AWTREFGEIPEVPA
+460 AWINEFGEPRGFGEGLEVPS
-474 AGPACGSAVIDHV
+474 GGRSAVIDHV

-519 PTGLVRS
+519 PSGLVRS
-526 QVMLT
+526 QVMQT
-531 QDRGVRLV
+531 SDRAVRLV

-545 LQQEAA
+545 LQQD
-551 AGTSGTAASG
+551 GT
-561 IGQRRTYQEH
+561 RHKTYQEH
-571 VAFAVDDLVA
+571 IAFAVDDLVA
-581 TARAARDRG
+581 TARSARERG
-590 LDFLQ
+590 LNFLQ

-603 LDARFAL
+603 LDARFGL
-610 DAEFL
+610 DPAFL
-615 ATLRELNLLYDR
+615 ATLQELNLLYDR
-627 DADGEFLHFYTAT
+627 DGDGEFLHFYTAT

-646 EMVERRGAY
+646 EMVERRGSY

-678 RSS
+678 SSTHSTTH